1 MTTFAALQATKGQGA
16 TFVKT
21 LSSLDASTLRQIIA
35 FHEAGVAT
43 THGFLEPRGQDYF
56 QRVANCP
63 LSRVVVAQDVD
74 GEILAQAVLL
84 GFNAIQ
90 AFEVGAVTHSVGAVA
105 LQERVSDPSRPMAV
119 VQSFYSPFG
128 AGPAVMHRIK
138 SAALEIGAAHL
149 CGVVKANNI
158 TAQKFFGKFGLE
170 PIATWQECNR
180 GKVLLHCQL

>member
-1 MTTFAALQATKGQGA
+1 MTTFAALQTTKGQGLI
-16 TFVKT
+16 TINV
-21 LSSLDASTLRQIIA
+21 LSKIDTASLQKIIA

-74 GEILAQAVLL
+74 GEFLAQAVML
-84 GFNAIQ
+84 GFKPAQ

-105 LQERVSDPSRPMAV
+105 LQERVTDTSRPMAV

-128 AGPAVMHRIK
+128 AGRAVMHRIK

-149 CGVVKANNI
+149 CGVVKADNI
-158 TAQKFFGKFGLE
+158 TAQKFFGKFGLA
-170 PIATWQECNR
+170 PIATWQECKR